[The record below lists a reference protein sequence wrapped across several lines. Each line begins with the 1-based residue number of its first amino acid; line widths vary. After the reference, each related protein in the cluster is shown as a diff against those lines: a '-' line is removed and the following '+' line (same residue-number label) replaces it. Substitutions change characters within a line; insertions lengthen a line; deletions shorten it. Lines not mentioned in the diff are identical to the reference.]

1 MRQGIIVLGVYP
13 CFTSGKDN
21 EKLNTYQIFPD
32 YFIKTLLWGL
42 TPAVSF
48 QKILYLGAWPQHLV
62 LGPDP
67 RGKFTTHERY
77 QKQAAV
83 HGRPRYAMRPKA
95 LEFHTGLLLG
105 KPVIS
110 RFLRNYSHP
119 SPLRHY
125 VPAHRHPYLV
135 ARPLV
140 AHSSLR
146 VLRIHHRI
154 PSPGSLRYR

>member
-1 MRQGIIVLGVYP
+1 MW
-13 CFTSGKDN
+13 
-21 EKLNTYQIFPD
+21 
-32 YFIKTLLWGL
+32 LLPWQNL
-42 TPAVSF
+42 TM
-48 QKILYLGAWPQHLV
+48 
-62 LGPDP
+62 GPDSRPKVARSSSAGLPVALFPTKGRLPVAFPYCEPAIFISHKHRPWP
-67 RGKFTTHERY
+67 RGSCS
-77 QKQAAV
+77 V

-95 LEFHTGLLLG
+95 LEFHTGLLVG
-105 KPVIS
+105 KPGIS
-110 RFLRNYSHP
+110 RFLRNNSHP